1 MHGAHLILAL
11 LIAVAA
17 LVTIARKVGIA
28 YPIFLVIG
36 GLLLGLV
43 PGVPRIEFEPDL
55 IFLIVLPPLL
65 YIAAF
70 YTPLRSLHANLGT
83 ISALAV
89 GLVLVTAVAVAAV
102 ARALIP
108 RPPWA
113 GAHPAGADGA
123 PPQAHAPPPDAPRA
137 GLARPGR
144 ASL

>member
-89 GLVLVTAVAVAAV
+89 GLVLVTAVAVAAGG
-102 ARALIP
+102 RAPIP
-108 RPPWA
+108 RPPRA
-113 GAHPAGADGA
+113 GPPPPGAGV
-123 PPQAHAPPPDAPRA
+123 APPPGLPPPPAPPPA
-137 GLARPGR
+137 A
-144 ASL
+144 